1 MKFYFINTKNL
12 PVVLL
17 MLLAALILT
26 IASLG
31 CSSMST
37 IKRGIITYQA
47 TGAILEEAKPAILT
61 GCVNGTLDEAD
72 CADAKKAYNQA
83 VTVYKDLGD
92 ATTLAIFTG
101 DNAPVSRL
109 TLQLQNLLIVVN
121 KYLVT
126 Q

>member
-1 MKFYFINTKNL
+1 MKKLINIQYIPIL
-12 PVVLL
+12 
-17 MLLAALILT
+17 LILSFL
-26 IASLG
+26 IIGLFG

-47 TGAILEEAKPAILT
+47 TGAILEEAKPAILSA
-61 GCVNGTLDEAD
+61 CVTGTLDEAD
-72 CADAKKAYNQA
+72 CTDAKKAYNQA